1 MSATSFSFQSAL
13 SPPLPIHRF
22 SVEHYHRLG
31 ELGVLGSGDR
41 VELLEG
47 WIVKKNEATSCT
59 RIGSNSF
66 RQMASFAG
74 FGAMYRAPS
83 ATNYA

>member
-31 ELGVLGSGDR
+31 VLGPDDR

-47 WIVKKNEATSCT
+47 WIVKKNEATPCT